1 MLANWTSHLANSYC
15 AAMSTEDRH
24 PHGAPERTRL
34 PVGERRRLL
43 AEAALRVMK
52 REGVAAATTRAV
64 CSEAGM
70 PHGAFHYCFRTKKEF
85 YAEVL
90 SMDVISDLSEAWSQV
105 AHASPSEAIVTLVRA
120 LWAQV
125 EVDADAQRVLFDLES
140 TVLSSPDLRDLLD
153 QQYQAS
159 LDLAAASLARLQE
172 EAGFRFASP
181 VRPLAGLVLAA
192 LDGATWMWL
201 TSRDPELARS
211 TMDQLAN
218 VLITHIRTDQPD
230 AGEGA

>member
-1 MLANWTSHLANSYC
+1 MSAEDSHQH
-15 AAMSTEDRH
+15 H
-24 PHGAPERTRL
+24 PPGRTRL
-34 PVGERRRLL
+34 AVGERRRLL

-52 REGVAAATTRAV
+52 RDGVAAATTRAV
-64 CSEAGM
+64 CAEAGM

-105 AHASPSEAIVTLVRA
+105 THASPDEAIAMLVRA
-120 LWAQV
+120 LWSQV
-125 EVDADAQRVLFDLES
+125 EVDPDTQRVLFDLES
-140 TVLSSPDLRDLLD
+140 TVLSSPELRDLLD
-153 QQYQAS
+153 QQYEAS
-159 LDLAAASLARLQE
+159 LDLAAASLTRLQE

-181 VRPLAGLVLAA
+181 VRPLAGLILAA

-201 TSRDPELARS
+201 TSHDPELARS
-211 TMDQLAN
+211 TMDELAS

-230 AGEGA
+230 AGESA